1 MLLLLI
7 TKIRIGL
14 KSAWWLEMLWKLLT
28 RMKMVSRADEPYM
41 SSNFYCTYTNIDA
54 ILVLLVVGGVRG
66 VVGGCGQGV
75 CWEGG

>member
-1 MLLLLI
+1 
-7 TKIRIGL
+7 
-14 KSAWWLEMLWKLLT
+14 
-28 RMKMVSRADEPYM
+28 MVSRADELYM

-75 CWEGG
+75 WWEGGKGCGGVRGVVGRWG